1 MIFMIEIVLF
11 AVTSFLVGLSGAL
24 VPGPMLTVTI
34 SDSFKKGFIAGPLIT
49 SGHIFT
55 ELCLVLLIL
64 FGLGELIGSNTASFI
79 IGLLGGVI
87 LIAMGF
93 QIFKETPQL
102 ENTSS
107 GKISDASSLSGDKIL
122 KQSSADHKYIE
133 NIDYSTESLNK
144 NSSSFRSIL
153 NGILTSL
160 SNPFFFIW
168 WATIGGAF
176 IFKGMA
182 LAGFLGI
189 FAFLLGHWLSDVAW
203 FSTVSY
209 LSSRSSVLMRPNNY
223 KIIMRVCGAFMIF
236 VGGYFFINS
245 VGVI

>member
-1 MIFMIEIVLF
+1 MIEIVLF

-49 SGHIFT
+49 SGHIIT

-64 FGLGELIGSNTASFI
+64 FGLGWLIGSNTASFI
-79 IGLLGGVI
+79 IGLLGGIV
-87 LIAMGF
+87 LIFMGF
-93 QIFKETPQL
+93 QIFKETPKL
-102 ENTSS
+102 GNTPSGEIQDNNSGGEFIGQTSKEYNPKSNIISS
-107 GKISDASSLSGDKIL
+107 TDSSN
-122 KQSSADHKYIE
+122 E
-133 NIDYSTESLNK
+133 
-144 NSSSFRSIL
+144 NSSSFRSII
-153 NGILTSL
+153 NGVLTSL

-182 LAGFLGI
+182 MAGFLGI
-189 FAFLLGHWLSDVAW
+189 FAFLLGHWLSDFTW

-209 LSSRSSVLMRPNNY
+209 FSSRSSSLMQPDNY
-223 KIIMRVCGAFMIF
+223 RTIMRICGVFMIF

-245 VGVI
+245 VGVIMI

>member
-64 FGLGELIGSNTASFI
+64 FGLGWLIGSNTASFI
-79 IGLLGGVI
+79 IGILGGIVLVI
-87 LIAMGF
+87 MGF
-93 QIFKETPQL
+93 QIFKEEPPLKDMTPGEIQDNNSSNI
-102 ENTSS
+102 EFIEQTSKVHNPKS
-107 GKISDASSLSGDKIL
+107 HIISSTDSS
-122 KQSSADHKYIE
+122 
-133 NIDYSTESLNK
+133 NK
-144 NSSSFRSIL
+144 NSSSFRSII
-153 NGILTSL
+153 NGVLTSL

-182 LAGFLGI
+182 MAGFLGI
-189 FAFLLGHWLSDVAW
+189 FAFLLGHWSSDVAW
-203 FSTVSY
+203 FSTVSFF
-209 LSSRSSVLMRPNNY
+209 SSRSSVLMQPDNY
-223 KIIMRVCGAFMIF
+223 RTIMRICGVVMIF

-245 VGVI
+245 LGVI

>member
-1 MIFMIEIVLF
+1 MIEIILF

-55 ELCLVLLIL
+55 ELIVVLLLL
-64 FGLGELIGSNTASFI
+64 FGLGWVIGSPTASI
-79 IGLLGGVI
+79 VIGILGGIV
-87 LIAMGF
+87 LIIMGL
-93 QIFKETPQL
+93 QIFKETPEL
-102 ENTSS
+102 ESRPLNTSKAPES
-107 GKISDASSLSGDKIL
+107 DISPDSLSEQIL
-122 KQSSADHKYIE
+122 KNGETSDLSISH
-133 NIDYSTESLNK
+133 T
-144 NSSSFRSIL
+144 NSMFK
-153 NGILTSL
+153 GVLTSL

-168 WATIGGAF
+168 WATIGGVF

-189 FAFLLGHWLSDVAW
+189 FAFLLGHWSSDIVW

-209 LSSRSSVLMRPNNY
+209 LSSRSSALMRPNNY

>member
-1 MIFMIEIVLF
+1 MIEIVLF
-11 AVTSFLVGLSGAL
+11 AFTSFLVGLSGAL

-34 SDSFKKGFIAGPLIT
+34 SDSLKKGFIAGPLIT

-55 ELCLVLLIL
+55 ELIVVLLLL
-64 FGLGELIGSNTASFI
+64 FGLGWVIGSPTASI
-79 IGLLGGVI
+79 VIGILGGIV
-87 LIAMGF
+87 LIIMGL
-93 QIFKETPQL
+93 QIFKETPEL
-102 ENTSS
+102 ESQPLNTS
-107 GKISDASSLSGDKIL
+107 KAPERDISPDSLSEQIL
-122 KQSSADHKYIE
+122 KNGETSDLSISH
-133 NIDYSTESLNK
+133 T
-144 NSSSFRSIL
+144 NSMFK
-153 NGILTSL
+153 GVLTSL

-189 FAFLLGHWLSDVAW
+189 FAFLLGHWSSDIVW

-209 LSSRSSVLMRPNNY
+209 LSSRSSALMRPNNY

-245 VGVI
+245 LLLK

>member
-1 MIFMIEIVLF
+1 MIEIILF
-11 AVTSFLVGLSGAL
+11 TVTSFLVGLSGAL

-34 SDSFKKGFIAGPLIT
+34 SDSLKKGFIAGPLVT

-55 ELCLVLLIL
+55 EIMMVLILL
-64 FGLGELIGSNTASFI
+64 FGLGWLIGSPTASFI
-79 IGLLGGVI
+79 IGLVGGIVLVI
-87 LIAMGF
+87 MGL
-93 QIFKETPQL
+93 QIFRETPKL
-102 ENTSS
+102 ENISS
-107 GKISDASSLSGDKIL
+107 GEIQDNNSSSSEFFEQTSKGYNPKSNIISSTNSSN
-122 KQSSADHKYIE
+122 E
-133 NIDYSTESLNK
+133 
-144 NSSSFRSIL
+144 NSSSFRSII
-153 NGILTSL
+153 NGVLTSL

-182 LAGFLGI
+182 MAGFLGI

-209 LSSRSSVLMRPNNY
+209 LSSKSSALMQPDNY
-223 KIIMRVCGAFMIF
+223 RTIMRICGVFMIF

-245 VGVI
+245 IGVI

>member
-1 MIFMIEIVLF
+1 MIEIILF

-64 FGLGELIGSNTASFI
+64 FGLGWLISSSTASFI
-79 IGLLGGVI
+79 IGLLGGIV
-87 LIAMGF
+87 LIFMGF
-93 QIFKETPQL
+93 RIFKETPQL
-102 ENTSS
+102 EEVSS
-107 GKISDASSLSGDKIL
+107 EEISDDT
-122 KQSSADHKYIE
+122 
-133 NIDYSTESLNK
+133 DYSSDKFLKTPSKEYKNKNNLISSTDSSNK
-144 NSSSFRSIL
+144 NSSSFHSII

-182 LAGFLGI
+182 MAGFLGI
-189 FAFLLGHWLSDVAW
+189 LAFLLGHWASDFTW

-209 LSSRSSVLMRPNNY
+209 FSSRSSALIRANNY

-245 VGVI
+245 LGVI

>member
-1 MIFMIEIVLF
+1 MIELVLF

-24 VPGPMLTVTI
+24 VPGPMFTVTI
-34 SDSFKKGFIAGPLIT
+34 SDSLKKGFIAGPLVT

-55 ELCLVLLIL
+55 EICLVLLLL
-64 FGLGELIGSNTASFI
+64 FGLGWLIGSSTASLI
-79 IGLLGGVI
+79 IGILGGIV
-87 LIAMGF
+87 LIFMGL
-93 QIFKETPQL
+93 QIFKETPEL
-102 ENTSS
+102 ESISAKNPDDTSDS
-107 GKISDASSLSGDKIL
+107 SNISSKQVSPEYNQKNLLSSDL
-122 KQSSADHKYIE
+122 
-133 NIDYSTESLNK
+133 LNK
-144 NSSSFRSIL
+144 NSSSFRSII
-153 NGILTSL
+153 NGVLTSL

-182 LAGFLGI
+182 MAGFLGI
-189 FAFLLGHWLSDVAW
+189 LAFLLGHWLSDFTW

-209 LSSRSSVLMRPNNY
+209 LSSRSSILLKPNNY
-223 KIIMRVCGAFMIF
+223 KIIMRVCGAFMVF

>member
-1 MIFMIEIVLF
+1 MIEIVLF

-49 SGHIFT
+49 SGHIIT

-64 FGLGELIGSNTASFI
+64 FGLGWLIGSSTASFI

-87 LIAMGF
+87 LIFMGF

-102 ENTSS
+102 KNMDSVE
-107 GKISDASSLSGDKIL
+107 ISDAGSHSGDKIL
-122 KQSSADHKYIE
+122 KNPYSEYKDKNNLIS
-133 NIDYSTESLNK
+133 STESLNE
-144 NSSSFRSIL
+144 NSSSFRSII

-189 FAFLLGHWLSDVAW
+189 FAFLLGHWTSDIVW

-209 LSSRSSVLMRPNNY
+209 LSSRSSALMRPNNY

>member
-1 MIFMIEIVLF
+1 MIFMIELVLF

-34 SDSFKKGFIAGPLIT
+34 SDSLKKGFIAGPLIT
-49 SGHIFT
+49 SGHILT

-64 FGLGELIGSNTASFI
+64 FGLGWLIGSNTASFI
-79 IGLLGGVI
+79 IGLLGGIV
-87 LIAMGF
+87 LIIMGL
-93 QIFKETPQL
+93 QIFKETPEL
-102 ENTSS
+102 ENISAKNPDDSS
-107 GKISDASSLSGDKIL
+107 DSSNISL
-122 KQSSADHKYIE
+122 KQVSPEYEKKNLLTSDL
-133 NIDYSTESLNK
+133 LNK
-144 NSSSFRSIL
+144 NSSSFRSML
-153 NGILTSL
+153 NGVLTSL

-189 FAFLLGHWLSDVAW
+189 FAFLLGHWTSDVAW

-209 LSSRSSVLMRPNNY
+209 LSSRSSILLKPNNY
-223 KIIMRVCGAFMIF
+223 KIIMRVCGAFMVF

-245 VGVI
+245 VGAI